1 MSHKDRIC
9 KYLENKGLS
18 KRQFLIATGL
28 PVGYFSQNS
37 GRGVTLNS
45 LQKIVSVYPDIN
57 IYYIMSGV
65 GSPVLPDGWERYP
78 THEAALLQLKKHK
91 TGNADEVSEAD
102 K

>member
-28 PVGYFSQNS
+28 PAGYFSQNS

-45 LQKIVSVYPDIN
+45 LQKIASIYHDIN

-78 THEAALLQLKKHK
+78 THEAALLQIKKYQ
-91 TGNADEVSEAD
+91 TGSADEVSGAD